1 VSFRS
6 VPDTLKE
13 FYGLDYLYN
22 VLPLDVVGDTFGAV
36 FGKRR
41 VLKALRQ
48 LYRNGKPEDWRR
60 LLPAGAAS
68 DVVFAF
74 QRLVRERVTVS
85 QSRQGEPITLAPLSR
100 DLIAEGQGDKPVQNA
115 FRAIGNFGAKL
126 FTPEARRLLA
136 ERVSRWEQQ
145 PLARLAV
152 AIVDYADGWSAG
164 PTGKADAARTA
175 PPVPP
180 SDDPHLRTAQ
190 EDVERLLAAWDRAPF
205 GPEQQL
211 DQLRTLLCFHITLHL
226 FATAGQRLEHRADDE
241 GFRPFF
247 LCDAAQ
253 TVGSSIARP
262 AYHSLVL
269 WMGRLREGNHEIC
282 WRSARSLRTDMKGLW
297 RQTFEQLAEHRGA
310 GWDAAVV
317 DTARGLLRRLTES
330 GRRKATSK
338 QATDFERA
346 LSDELTPLFEQAAG
360 TGGQAE
366 LFAAI
371 RSEQAP
377 LFEPRLPTD
386 AQLESAL
393 ARAMLTL
400 YGGRSRTLDK
410 VFDCIRAVGD
420 GAGFIGPKGTHQRK
434 RFLLRADLLEV
445 LAVVHLERSA
455 RGEVASDEPSSVD
468 ALLTAWF
475 ERYGIVVDASRP
487 EVVAAVD
494 GGRLDARLMATIPDA
509 SLSAENHHELEDR
522 LIELR
527 LARRYSDASVCLDES
542 ALQRGAEVSP

>member
-1 VSFRS
+1 MSFRS
-6 VPDTLKE
+6 VPDTLKD

-36 FGKRR
+36 FGRR
-41 VLKALRQ
+41 RLLKALRQ
-48 LYRNGKPEDWRR
+48 LYQSDTADDWRR
-60 LLPAGAAS
+60 LVPAGAAS
-68 DVVFAF
+68 DVAFAL

-100 DLIAEGQGDKPVQNA
+100 DLIAEPQRDKPVANA
-115 FRAIGNFGAKL
+115 YRAIGNFGAKL

-136 ERVSRWEQQ
+136 ERVSRWEEQ

-152 AIVDYADGWSAG
+152 AIVDYADRWSAG
-164 PTGKADAARTA
+164 PTGKSDAASTA
-175 PPVPP
+175 APVPP

-190 EDVERLLAAWDRAPF
+190 EDIERLLAAWSKAPF

-226 FATAGQRLEHRADDE
+226 FATAGQRLEHRPNDE

-247 LCDAAQ
+247 ICDAAQ
-253 TVGSSIARP
+253 AVGSSIARP

-282 WRSARSLRTDMKGLW
+282 WRSARSLRADMQGLW
-297 RQTFEQLAEHRGA
+297 RQAFEELGRHRGP
-310 GWDAAVV
+310 GWDAAVG
-317 DTARGLLRRLTES
+317 DTALVLLNRLTAG
-330 GRRKATSK
+330 GRKPTKK
-338 QATDFERA
+338 QITDFPDA
-346 LSDELTPLFEQAAG
+346 LHGEVTPLYQAG
-360 TGGQAE
+360 D
-366 LFAAI
+366 
-371 RSEQAP
+371 
-377 LFEPRLPTD
+377 PTD
-386 AQLESAL
+386 EQLESAL
-393 ARAMLTL
+393 ARAMLML

-455 RGEVASDEPSSVD
+455 RGEVKSDEPSSVD

-475 ERYGIVVDASRP
+475 HRYGIVVDAARP
-487 EVVAAVD
+487 EVVTAVD
-494 GGRLDARLMATIPDA
+494 GGRLDQRLMATIPDA

-542 ALQRGAEVSP
+542 VLLRGAEVSP